1 LLVTFHRKASFAIPT
16 AGSVMV
22 ISILLALLMFG
33 EVWVVALPLR
43 TTGKA
48 RLRLMSLSYVP
59 VSPTAHELICALQ
72 FGF

>member
-33 EVWVVALPLR
+33 EVWVVALLLR

-59 VSPTAHELICALQ
+59 VSPTAHELIGALQ